1 MNNMS
6 ILGIFDSGMG
16 GLTVVQD
23 IKKRFPNC
31 SVMYLGDTARVPYGP
46 RGNEVITKFALQDV
60 EFLQK
65 FPIDAVVIACNTVS
79 AVAADAIRKAVNVPV
94 YEMILPAAKR
104 AREKTRNGR
113 VGVIGTRATIASHAY
128 KKQLEQLEV
137 FEQACPLFVP
147 FVEEGELESEALVL
161 LAKEY
166 LRPLQDAKIDTLIL
180 GCTHYPLLQNIIQQI
195 MGDEVALITCG
206 EAVAEELS
214 GLSDSKEE
222 DHYFVT
228 DLTSRYDALAKKI
241 MGENIHLEKC
251 VL

>member
-1 MNNMS
+1 MS
-6 ILGIFDSGMG
+6 TLGIFDSGLG

-31 SVMYLGDTARVPYGP
+31 SVVYLGDTARVPYGP
-46 RGNEVITKFALQDV
+46 RGNEVITEFALQDV

-79 AVAADAIRKAVNVPV
+79 AVAADAIRKAVSVPV
-94 YEMILPAAKR
+94 YEMIAPAAKQAR
-104 AREKTRNGR
+104 AKTRNGR

-128 KKQLEQLEV
+128 KKQLEGLEV

-166 LRPLQDAKIDTLIL
+166 LRPLQDADIDTLIL
-180 GCTHYPLLQNIIQQI
+180 GCTHYPLIRKIIQEV
-195 MGDEVALITCG
+195 MGDDVALITCG
-206 EAVAEELS
+206 EAVAEELAS
-214 GLSDSKEE
+214 LGDDGGE

-228 DLTSRYDALAKKI
+228 DCTPRYDALAKKI

>member
-1 MNNMS
+1 MS
-6 ILGIFDSGMG
+6 TLGIFDSGLG

-31 SVMYLGDTARVPYGP
+31 SVVYLGDTARVPYGP
-46 RGNEVITKFALQDV
+46 RGNEVITEFALQDV
-60 EFLQK
+60 AFLQK

-79 AVAADAIRKAVNVPV
+79 AVAADAIRKAASVPV
-94 YEMILPAAKR
+94 YEMILPAAKQ
-104 AREKTRNGR
+104 AREKTRNKR
-113 VGVIGTRATIASHAY
+113 IGVIGTRATIASHAY
-128 KKQLEQLEV
+128 KKQLEGFEV

-166 LRPLQDAKIDTLIL
+166 LRPLQDADIDTLIL
-180 GCTHYPLLQNIIQQI
+180 GCTHYPLLRKTIQEI
-195 MGDEVALITCG
+195 MGDDVTLITCG
-206 EAVAEELS
+206 EAVTEELA
-214 GLSDSKEE
+214 GLDDGEGE

-228 DLTSRYDALAKKI
+228 DLTPRYDALAKKI